1 MSQLLT
7 FLLKEKKQPSVG
19 LDKAII
25 SLTSSAVFARRMNG
39 HSGAA
44 ERLLE
49 SAGVHMIN
57 TRDAKGR

>member
-1 MSQLLT
+1 MN
-7 FLLKEKKQPSVG
+7 
-19 LDKAII
+19 I
-25 SLTSSAVFARRMNG
+25 AVIPRCVSFRMNG

-49 SAGVHMIN
+49 TAGVHMIN